1 MSGNTSG
8 CSTFARGSGINVSRY
23 RGPII
28 ELLVAALLSC
38 GVRRHDDALIC
49 GTRHA
54 VSLASQSRHLRD
66 AVASLTESELD
77 VLS

>member
-1 MSGNTSG
+1 M
-8 CSTFARGSGINVSRY
+8 FARGSGINVSRY

-28 ELLVAALLSC
+28 ELLVAALLGC

-49 GTRHA
+49 ATRRA